1 MYGPFWIYTT
11 LIIVLSISGNFSRY
25 LQTTTSDTQKFT
37 YNFNYIPIAA
47 TVIFSIGLGL
57 PFGLKLL
64 MRVLGSNFFSGTFIE
79 ILGIYAYSF
88 TSFLITAFICAI
100 PIQGLQWGFLIYSG
114 VTSTG
119 FLMVTF
125 WNDLK
130 EQLDPKK
137 RLIVI
142 GAICAVQ
149 ITFLLIFK
157 FYFFSKVSE

>member
-1 MYGPFWIYTT
+1 VNPPAEKTWFSRCCPCLTIEFFQSYFDVTTLEIQNRLLASLIPFNKKFHTLYRGKPDLYGPFWIYTT

-25 LQTTTSDTQKFT
+25 LQTTTSDSQKFT

-100 PIQGLQWGFLIYSG
+100 PI
-114 VTSTG
+114 
-119 FLMVTF
+119 
-125 WNDLK
+125 
-130 EQLDPKK
+130 
-137 RLIVI
+137 
-142 GAICAVQ
+142 
-149 ITFLLIFK
+149 
-157 FYFFSKVSE
+157 